1 MSTLAASLLP
11 KDIHLELKSTDPR
24 DALEEVLSTLR
35 TDPRV
40 TDWEKLRSSLQAGT
54 SINTIQKGCGTIILH
69 HRRTISVSGLV
80 LAVGR
85 SSDPISL
92 ATPDEK
98 LRLLFVAAI
107 PSTLN
112 NEYLRILGAIA
123 RVCNDPVTF
132 GELLSVPDTGGFLS
146 LLEKG
151 CRQ

>member
-1 MSTLAASLLP
+1 MSTLAVSLLP
-11 KDIHLELKSTDPR
+11 KDIHLDLKSTDPR

-54 SINTIQKGCGTIILH
+54 SINTIILH

-123 RVCNDPVTF
+123 RVCNDPITF